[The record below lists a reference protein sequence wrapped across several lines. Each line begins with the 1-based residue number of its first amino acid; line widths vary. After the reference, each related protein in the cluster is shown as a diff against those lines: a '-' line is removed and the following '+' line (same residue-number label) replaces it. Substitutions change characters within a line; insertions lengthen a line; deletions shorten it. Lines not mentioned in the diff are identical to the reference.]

1 MSTLLSNIT
10 NFSFHIEDFN
20 LDYLNQS
27 SYEPLLSNVQVIV
40 YFDYNEK
47 RYGFSLAVTN
57 TYDAGGVSC
66 DLAVYEH
73 TKEYDDFFITVANKE
88 GTDDLATEELIDDL
102 FEEIIEKND
111 IQSLFD
117 LYVNEK
123 YEIQSFFNG
132 ADANSVCNELLV
144 KQIKEK

>member
-47 RYGFSLAVTN
+47 RYGFSLVVTN
-57 TYDAGGVSC
+57 TYDAGAVSC
-66 DLAVYEH
+66 DLAVNEL
-73 TKEYDDFFITVANKE
+73 TKEYDDFFITVAK
-88 GTDDLATEELIDDL
+88 GTDDLETEELIDDL

-117 LYVNEK
+117 LYVNEN

-132 ADANSVCNELLV
+132 SDARSVCNTLLV
-144 KQIKEK
+144 KKSN